1 MHILLFLH
9 PDDKPRTQADIDRIV
24 CAEVPDEELNPLI
37 HKLVKEKMIHGPCGI
52 YNSTSP
58 CMINSRKKCEKE
70 YPKLY
75 QPITATSELG
85 ITTYRRRTVQEGGNL
100 FIKKVKGEEKTFGN
114 RWVVPYNPLLLL
126 KYKCHINVE
135 VCSTTGKFL
144 NILIRNKYL

>member
-24 CAEVPDEELNPLI
+24 CAEVPDEELNPLL

-58 CMINSRKKCEKE
+58 CMCNPQKKCEKG
-70 YPKLY
+70 YPKPY
-75 QPITATSELG
+75 QLITTMSEQG
-85 ITTYRRRTVQEGGNL
+85 ITTYQRRTPQDGGNL
-100 FIKKVKGEEKTFGN
+100 FTKKVKGQEKTFGN

-135 VCSTTGKFL
+135 TCTTTGKVF
-144 NILIRNKYL
+144 